1 MNKKKMKGGHYYKFD
16 VFTLGMLAV
25 EREYNNSKNI
35 TSDDLYLLR
44 NLNAFAHSLDFV
56 SDNYN
61 IWNTPNI
68 FNFVIKNQTKVFKNY
83 FWKNIDLICKEE
95 FVNLLIELNTDD
107 SINKLINNKC
117 SDKEKTYEDLINSIK
132 KLTDFILFNDMDGS
146 NDIVEIKKNE
156 LKPTKEFLSE
166 LTKLYSENY
175 VKAMNNKKQREDVE
189 VTATSFVGGSGK
201 LGELPINDAIDLYPN
216 TDSGAVY
223 NYYYKV
229 VEFQNYSDII
239 KNGHFNINEKY
250 FNYLAIIIGFSSLFR
265 YSGIFKKKTINY
277 ESIHNMYH
285 LLRNYPN
292 FDTIEN
298 QNKYIDD
305 YFRKAAIILIEIVK
319 LLYNHCVG
327 KKITKRVCGISALND
342 LRATNIKKLEK
353 EKSKS
358 DKSNRPD
365 EVQQR
370 VQTRLQSAKQS
381 QEAPSIVDQYSLLSF
396 PSLPK

>member
-35 TSDDLYLLR
+35 TRDDLYLLR

-83 FWKNIDLICKEE
+83 FWKNIDIICNEE
-95 FVNLLIELNTDD
+95 FVNLLIELNTND
-107 SINKLINNKC
+107 SISKLINNKC
-117 SDKEKTYEDLINSIK
+117 TDKEKAYEDLINSIK

-189 VTATSFVGGSGK
+189 VTAESVIGGSGK
-201 LGELPINDAIDLYPN
+201 LGELPIEDAIDLYPN
-216 TDSGAVY
+216 TDSRAVY
-223 NYYYKV
+223 DYYYKV

-319 LLYNHCVG
+319 LLYHHCVG
-327 KKITKRVCGISALND
+327 KKITKRVCSISALND
-342 LRATNIKKLEK
+342 LRATNIKKQ

-358 DKSNRPD
+358 DKSDRAD
-365 EVQQR
+365 EVQER
-370 VQTRLQSAKQS
+370 VQPRLQAKKKA
-381 QEAPSIVDQYSLLSF
+381 QEAPSVVDQFSFLSF

>member
-35 TSDDLYLLR
+35 TRDDLYLLR

-83 FWKNIDLICKEE
+83 FWKNIDIICNEE
-95 FVNLLIELNTDD
+95 FVNLLIELNTND
-107 SINKLINNKC
+107 SISKLINNKC
-117 SDKEKTYEDLINSIK
+117 TDKEKAYEDLINSIK

-189 VTATSFVGGSGK
+189 VTAESVIGGSGK
-201 LGELPINDAIDLYPN
+201 LGELPIEDAIDLYPN
-216 TDSGAVY
+216 TDSRAVY
-223 NYYYKV
+223 DYYYKV

-305 YFRKAAIILIEIVK
+305 YSRKAAIILIEIVK
-319 LLYNHCVG
+319 LLYHHCVG
-327 KKITKRVCGISALND
+327 KKITKRVCSISALND
-342 LRATNIKKLEK
+342 LRATNIKKQ

-358 DKSNRPD
+358 DKSDRAD
-365 EVQQR
+365 EVQER
-370 VQTRLQSAKQS
+370 VQTRLQAKKKA
-381 QEAPSIVDQYSLLSF
+381 QEAPSVVDQFSFLSF

>member
-35 TSDDLYLLR
+35 TRDDLYLLR

-83 FWKNIDLICKEE
+83 FWKNIDIICNEE
-95 FVNLLIELNTDD
+95 FVNLLIELNTND
-107 SINKLINNKC
+107 SISKLINNKC
-117 SDKEKTYEDLINSIK
+117 TDKEKAYEDLINSIK

-175 VKAMNNKKQREDVE
+175 MKAMNNKKQREDVE
-189 VTATSFVGGSGK
+189 VTAESVIGGSGK
-201 LGELPINDAIDLYPN
+201 LGELPIEDAIDLYPN
-216 TDSGAVY
+216 TDSRAVY
-223 NYYYKV
+223 DYYYKV

-319 LLYNHCVG
+319 LLYHHCVG
-327 KKITKRVCGISALND
+327 KKITKRVCSISALND
-342 LRATNIKKLEK
+342 LRATNIKKQ

-358 DKSNRPD
+358 DKSDRAD
-365 EVQQR
+365 EVQER
-370 VQTRLQSAKQS
+370 VQTRLQAKKKAQD
-381 QEAPSIVDQYSLLSF
+381 APSVVDQFSFLSF

>member
-35 TSDDLYLLR
+35 TRDDLYLLR

-83 FWKNIDLICKEE
+83 FWKNIDIICNEE
-95 FVNLLIELNTDD
+95 FVNLLIELNTND
-107 SINKLINNKC
+107 SISKLINNKWT
-117 SDKEKTYEDLINSIK
+117 DKAKAYEDLINSIK

-189 VTATSFVGGSGK
+189 VTAESVIGGSGK
-201 LGELPINDAIDLYPN
+201 LGELPIEDAIDLYPN
-216 TDSGAVY
+216 TDSRAVY
-223 NYYYKV
+223 DYYYKV

-319 LLYNHCVG
+319 LLYHHCVG
-327 KKITKRVCGISALND
+327 KKITKRVCSISALND
-342 LRATNIKKLEK
+342 LRATNIKKQ

-358 DKSNRPD
+358 DKSDRAD
-365 EVQQR
+365 EVQER
-370 VQTRLQSAKQS
+370 VQTRLQAKKKA
-381 QEAPSIVDQYSLLSF
+381 QEAPSVVDQFSFLSF

>member
-1 MNKKKMKGGHYYKFD
+1 
-16 VFTLGMLAV
+16 MLAV

-35 TSDDLYLLR
+35 TRDDLYLLR

-83 FWKNIDLICKEE
+83 FWKNIDIICNEE
-95 FVNLLIELNTDD
+95 FVNLLIELNTND
-107 SINKLINNKC
+107 SISKLINNKC
-117 SDKEKTYEDLINSIK
+117 TDKEKAYEDLINSIK

-189 VTATSFVGGSGK
+189 VTAESVIGGSGK
-201 LGELPINDAIDLYPN
+201 LGELPIEDAIDLYPN
-216 TDSGAVY
+216 TDSRAVY
-223 NYYYKV
+223 DYYYKV

-319 LLYNHCVG
+319 LLYHHCVG
-327 KKITKRVCGISALND
+327 KKITKRVCSISALND
-342 LRATNIKKLEK
+342 LRATNIKKQ

-358 DKSNRPD
+358 DKSDRAD
-365 EVQQR
+365 EVQER
-370 VQTRLQSAKQS
+370 VQTRLQAKKKA
-381 QEAPSIVDQYSLLSF
+381 QEAPSVVDQFSFLSF